1 MLEANPELTETERQ
15 EYFTKRTEEMLS
27 LVDKYNYD
35 GVIVDYV
42 GRSLVSLK
50 DEPLRTY
57 IARQRVSLI
66 LSALGNQGIQ
76 TNFLFLWQ
84 CAIHCSG

>member
-1 MLEANPELTETERQ
+1 
-15 EYFTKRTEEMLS
+15 MLS

-42 GRSLVSLK
+42 GRSLLSLK

-57 IARQRVSLI
+57 IARQKGFFDIISTWKSRH
-66 LSALGNQGIQ
+66 
-76 TNFLFLWQ
+76 TDKFFLFFMAMRNTLLRITW
-84 CAIHCSG
+84 AS